1 MDAANISLG
10 IPVEIGQIDKELGKL
25 WESADE
31 TKTRASLIN
40 LVIYTEDAGSLEI
53 NTSLI
58 ASIAGK
64 HACRAILILANPD
77 ASEPGAE
84 AWINAH
90 CRFSGKGE
98 NQICSEQITFRLHG
112 ETAAA
117 LPNIVFSH
125 LDSDLPLCFWWQA
138 TFREPLDCELW
149 SWVDRLIFDSS
160 TWAKPEEQFPLV
172 HGIDSLAESHAV
184 LCDLNWTRL
193 HNWRVSIAN
202 LFDHPA
208 ALAILGRIDSLII
221 TAGAGFHTTAC
232 LLAGWLAAQL
242 RWKLL
247 PGGGRFEAGDGR
259 QIVFEIRAGAGE
271 GVSRVELCCAN
282 ACFHMDL
289 KDGFFHATLH
299 APGVPDSAFT
309 LAAHRENVTDTLLG
323 ELNRGGRHPLY
334 AKSLQAIMPVMMG
347 LNPVGPV

>member
-1 MDAANISLG
+1 MDVTTSNIGMSEPG
-10 IPVEIGQIDKELGKL
+10 IPVEIGRIDQALGKL

-40 LVIYTEDAGSLEI
+40 LVIYSEEAGSLEA
-53 NTSLI
+53 NTNLI
-58 ASIAGK
+58 SSIAGK
-64 HACRAILILANPD
+64 HPCRAILILANPS
-77 ASEPGAE
+77 APESGAK

-90 CRFSGKGE
+90 CQFSGQGK
-98 NQICSEQITFRLHG
+98 NQICSEQITFKLDG
-112 ETAAA
+112 DASDS

-160 TWAKPEEQFPLV
+160 TWAIPADQFSLV
-172 HGIDSLAESHAV
+172 HRIDALAESHAV

-221 TAGAGFHTTAC
+221 SAAPGFQTTAC
-232 LLAGWLAAQL
+232 LLAGWLSAQL
-242 RWKLL
+242 QWQLL
-247 PGGGRFEAGDGR
+247 PDGDHFEAAGGRRIA
-259 QIVFEIRAGAGE
+259 FEIREVAGE
-271 GVSRVELCCAN
+271 GLSRVELCCAD
-282 ACFHMDL
+282 ACFHLDL
-289 KDGFFHATLH
+289 ADGFFNATLR

-309 LAAHRENVTDTLLG
+309 LAANRENVTDTLLA
-323 ELNRGGRHPLY
+323 ELSRGGRHPLY
-334 AKSLQAIMPVMMG
+334 AKSLSAIMPRM
-347 LNPVGPV
+347 PK